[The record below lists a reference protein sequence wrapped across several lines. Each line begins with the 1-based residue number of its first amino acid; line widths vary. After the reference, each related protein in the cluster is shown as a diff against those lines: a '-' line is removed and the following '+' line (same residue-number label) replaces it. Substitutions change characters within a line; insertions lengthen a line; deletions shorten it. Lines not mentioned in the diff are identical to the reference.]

1 MNSQIREHQIP
12 VDCFHTTHTST
23 QNFVL
28 PSLNHLIMSSVRIMP
43 CLPTPFEKK
52 KKKTG
57 LKLLLVIVVIR
68 GQV

>member
-43 CLPTPFEKK
+43 CLPTPFEKI
-52 KKKTG
+52 G
-57 LKLLLVIVVIR
+57 LKLLLVIVVIH